1 MKNCAHVSFDLGSG
15 VGFNPGVPRSLT
27 FVGPI
32 APHMS
37 GRPQTEVSHAIQSAR
52 REIPCN
58 PIEPAIQR
66 GERAGPS
73 ANNSRDSGRVQLNF
87 IFADSPN
94 RELVNGRI
102 TEAIV
107 AARRSSRMFAVL
119 LLDLDHF
126 KHINDS
132 LGHAIG
138 DKLLESVGQRLLFC
152 VRSSDTL
159 SRHGGDEFVVLLP
172 EVARAD
178 DAAICARKILT
189 ILKAPHVIG
198 QHILGVSGSIGISI
212 YPDDGLDLETLIK
225 NAETAMYH
233 AKEHGRNH
241 YEFFEQ
247 EMNIRAVERQS
258 IEEGLRGALERQE
271 FRLEYQP
278 KINLKTGAITGAEAL
293 IRWLRPERGVVPPLQ
308 FVPIAEDSG
317 LIVPIGRWVLREA
330 CRQVRAWQEAGLP
343 ALSVA
348 VNISAVEF
356 QDAYFLEAV
365 SETLEKTGLEPR
377 RLELELTESVLM
389 RHAEATVGAL
399 QKLKT
404 IGVRLAVDD
413 FGTGYSSLS
422 YLKRFPVDALK
433 IDQSFVHEITSNP
446 QDATIVRAVIIMGRN
461 LKQRVIAEGVETRE
475 QLLFLQAEQCDEGQ
489 GYYFGRP
496 VSAGEFAELLGAGA
510 KRKPSVRGVGNVRR
524 SKSA

>member
-1 MKNCAHVSFDLGSG
+1 MKKCAHVSFDLAGG
-15 VGFNPGVPRSLT
+15 GGPNPGVSGDVT
-27 FVGPI
+27 SVGPI
-32 APHMS
+32 GA
-37 GRPQTEVSHAIQSAR
+37 T

-58 PIEPAIQR
+58 PIEHTVQQ
-66 GERAGPS
+66 GERAELS
-73 ANNSRDSGRVQLNF
+73 ADKGRGFGQAQRDL
-87 IFADSPN
+87 FAASPN
-94 RELVNGRI
+94 REIVNGRI

-107 AARRSSRMFAVL
+107 AARRSSGMFAVL

-138 DKLLESVGQRLLFC
+138 DRLLESVGQRLLFC

-159 SRHGGDEFVVLLP
+159 SRQGGDEFVVLLP
-172 EVARAD
+172 EVTQAK
-178 DAAICARKILT
+178 DAAICAKKILA
-189 ILKAPHVIG
+189 ILKTPHVIG
-198 QHILGVSGSIGISI
+198 RHVLGVSGSIGISI

-241 YEFFEQ
+241 YAFFEH
-247 EMNIRAVERQS
+247 EMSVRAMERQS
-258 IEEGLRGALERQE
+258 IEEGLLSALERHE
-271 FRLEYQP
+271 FKLQYQP

-293 IRWLRPERGVVPPLQ
+293 IRWLHPERGLVPPLQ

-330 CRQVRAWQEAGLP
+330 CRQVRAWQDAGLP
-343 ALSVA
+343 PVSVA

-365 SETLEKTGLEPR
+365 SETLEKTGLEPQ

-399 QKLKT
+399 QKLKML
-404 IGVRLAVDD
+404 GVQLAVDD

-433 IDQSFVHEITSNP
+433 IDQSFVHEITSSHH
-446 QDATIVRAVIIMGRN
+446 DATIVSAVISMGRN
-461 LKQRVIAEGVETRE
+461 LNQRVIAEGVETRE
-475 QLLFLQAEQCDEGQ
+475 QLLFLRAEQCEEGQ

-510 KRKPSVRGVGNVRR
+510 KRRPPVRCAGNVRR

>member
-1 MKNCAHVSFDLGSG
+1 MKKLAHVSFDLAGG
-15 VGFNPGVPRSLT
+15 GGPNPGVSGNVTP
-27 FVGPI
+27 VGPI
-32 APHMS
+32 APSMS
-37 GRPQTEVSHAIQSAR
+37 GRPQIEAVHAVYGAT

-58 PIEPAIQR
+58 PIERTIQQGESAELSADKGRGFGPAQR
-66 GERAGPS
+66 DLFGA
-73 ANNSRDSGRVQLNF
+73 
-87 IFADSPN
+87 SPN
-94 RELVNGRI
+94 REIVNGRI

-107 AARRSSRMFAVL
+107 AARRSSGMFAVL

-138 DKLLESVGQRLLFC
+138 DRLLESVGQRLLFC

-159 SRHGGDEFVVLLP
+159 SRQGGDEFVVLLP
-172 EVARAD
+172 EVTQAK
-178 DAAICARKILT
+178 DAAICAKKILA
-189 ILKAPHVIG
+189 ILKTPHVIG
-198 QHILGVSGSIGISI
+198 RHVLGVSGSIGISI

-225 NAETAMYH
+225 NAETAMYQ

-241 YEFFEQ
+241 YEFFER
-247 EMNIRAVERQS
+247 EMSIRAVERQS
-258 IEEGLRGALERQE
+258 IEEGLLSALERRE
-271 FRLEYQP
+271 FKLQYQP

-293 IRWLRPERGVVPPLQ
+293 IRWQHPERGLVPPLQ

-330 CRQVRAWQEAGLP
+330 CRQVRAWQDAGLP
-343 ALSVA
+343 PVSVA

-399 QKLKT
+399 QKLKE
-404 IGVRLAVDD
+404 IGVQLAVDD

-433 IDQSFVHEITSNP
+433 IDQSFVHEITSSHH
-446 QDATIVRAVIIMGRN
+446 DATIVSAVISMGRN
-461 LKQRVIAEGVETRE
+461 LNQRVIAEGVETRE
-475 QLLFLQAEQCDEGQ
+475 QLLFLRAEQCEEGQ

-496 VSAGEFAELLGAGA
+496 VSAGEFAALLGAGA
-510 KRKPSVRGVGNVRR
+510 KRRPPVRCAGSVRR

>member
-1 MKNCAHVSFDLGSG
+1 MKKLAHVSFDLAGG
-15 VGFNPGVPRSLT
+15 AGGNPRVPRN
-27 FVGPI
+27 FIPVGPI
-32 APHMS
+32 APSMS
-37 GRPQTEVSHAIQSAR
+37 GRLQTEVVHAVYGAAH
-52 REIPCN
+52 EIPCN
-58 PIEPAIQR
+58 PVERTTQQGESAEVSADKGRGFGPAQR
-66 GERAGPS
+66 
-73 ANNSRDSGRVQLNF
+73 DL
-87 IFADSPN
+87 FAASPN
-94 RELVNGRI
+94 REIVNGRI

-107 AARRSSRMFAVL
+107 AARRSSGMFAVL

-138 DKLLESVGQRLLFC
+138 DRLLESVGQRLLFC

-159 SRHGGDEFVVLLP
+159 SRQGGDEFVVLLP
-172 EVARAD
+172 EVTHAK
-178 DAAICARKILT
+178 DAATCAKKILA
-189 ILKAPHVIG
+189 ILKTPHVIG
-198 QHILGVSGSIGISI
+198 RHVLGVSGSIGISI
-212 YPDDGLDLETLIK
+212 YPDDGLDLETLVK

-241 YEFFEQ
+241 YAFFER
-247 EMNIRAVERQS
+247 EMSIRAVERQS
-258 IEEGLRGALERQE
+258 IEEGLLSALERQE
-271 FRLEYQP
+271 FKLQYQP

-293 IRWLRPERGVVPPLQ
+293 IRWMHPERGLVPPLQ

-330 CRQVRAWQEAGLP
+330 CRQVRAWQHAGLP
-343 ALSVA
+343 PVSVA

-365 SETLEKTGLEPR
+365 SETLKKTGLEPQ

-404 IGVRLAVDD
+404 LGVQLAVDD

-433 IDQSFVHEITSNP
+433 IDQSFVHEITSSHH
-446 QDATIVRAVIIMGRN
+446 DATIVSAVISMGRN
-461 LKQRVIAEGVETRE
+461 LNQRVIAEGVETRE
-475 QLLFLQAEQCDEGQ
+475 QLLFLRAEQCEEGQ

-496 VSAGEFAELLGAGA
+496 VSAGEFAALLGAGG
-510 KRKPSVRGVGNVRR
+510 KRKPSVRCAVNMRR